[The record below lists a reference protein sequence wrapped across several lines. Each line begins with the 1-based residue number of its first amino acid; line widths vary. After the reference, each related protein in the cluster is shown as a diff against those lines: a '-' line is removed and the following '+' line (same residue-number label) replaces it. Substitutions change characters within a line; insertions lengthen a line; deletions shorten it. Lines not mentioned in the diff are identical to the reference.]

1 MKRIKDEQAQER
13 MNITGAGIRRAR
25 QQAGLTQTQLSARME
40 TMAVYICRGSLS
52 RIENGSRI
60 VTDIELKAI
69 ADALRLPV
77 ESLFQEFSADGSNR
91 TL

>member
-13 MNITGAGIRRAR
+13 MNITGDNIRQAR
-25 QQAGLTQTQLSARME
+25 QKAGLTQAQLSARLE

-60 VTDIELKAI
+60 VTDLELKAI

-77 ESLFQEFSADGSNR
+77 ESLFQAERRGH
-91 TL
+91 